1 MCLILF
7 SWKAHPDYELIVAAN
22 RDEWRDRPTAPAQ
35 WWDDAPDL
43 LAGRDLKAGGTWMG
57 IARNGRFA
65 AITNF
70 RDPSD
75 KRSTAPSRGTLVMDF
90 LLDDRAPREF
100 LEAVSHR
107 DETFNGFNLI
117 AGDGKK
123 LMCLASRDG
132 VVREVEP
139 GIHGLSNHVL
149 DEPWPKVTQGRIE
162 LQQAIREP
170 LDSEA
175 LFTVLSDR
183 TMAPDGALPET
194 GVGLEWERVLSPA
207 LIVAPDYGTRSST
220 VLTIGKNGDVEF
232 EERTRTPDGAVASKA
247 GYLFTIEH

>member
-7 SWKAHPDYELIVAAN
+7 SWKAQPEYQLVVAAN
-22 RDEWRDRPTAPAQ
+22 RDEWLDRPTAPAQ

-57 IARNGRFA
+57 ITRSGRFA

-100 LEAVSHR
+100 LEAVSQR
-107 DETFNGFNLI
+107 DETFNGFNLV

-123 LMCLASRDG
+123 LVCLASRDG

-149 DEPWPKVTQGRIE
+149 DEPWPKVARGRIE
-162 LQQAIREP
+162 LQRAMRAP
-170 LDSEA
+170 LDPEA

-183 TMAPDGALPET
+183 TAAPDAELPET

-207 LIVAPDYGTRSST
+207 LIVAPGYGTRSST
-220 VLTIGKNGDVEF
+220 VLVIGKDGDVVF
-232 EERTRTPDGAVASKA
+232 EERTRGTNGEVASKA